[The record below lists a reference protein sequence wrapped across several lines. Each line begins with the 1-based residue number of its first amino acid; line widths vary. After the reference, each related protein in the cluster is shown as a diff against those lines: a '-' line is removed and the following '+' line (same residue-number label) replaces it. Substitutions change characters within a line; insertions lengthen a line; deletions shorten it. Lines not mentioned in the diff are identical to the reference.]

1 MNYEQLQ
8 QGIQDNLPIPD
19 REELWKAIQKG
30 DLEKYT
36 PKQIEQG
43 MLQEYRGNNL
53 YHFAAYNGHLD
64 QIPKELLTEENLLKP
79 DNDRG
84 SCLHFA
90 AREGHLDQ
98 IPKELLTAENLLK
111 HDRWGKTCL
120 HYAADYGHLHQIPKE
135 LLTAENLLKTDNE
148 GWTCLHFAARN
159 GHLGQIP
166 KELLTAENLLK
177 PDNYKWQCWTCLHY
191 AAKGGHLDKLPWLS
205 YETLTELKTH
215 FETKDSPCYKEK
227 ILKTLNDLLE
237 KKLKKLE
244 IIARSQTINHDTD
257 IL

>member
-1 MNYEQLQ
+1 MNYDELQ

-19 REELWKAIQKG
+19 REELWEAIKKG

-36 PKQIEQG
+36 LKQIEQG
-43 MLQEYRGNNL
+43 MLQKDEHERTL
-53 YHFAAYNGHLD
+53 YHWAAANGHLG

-84 SCLHFA
+84 TCLHIA
-90 AREGHLDQ
+90 ARNGHLDKIPKELLTAENLLQANENGWTCLHLAARNGHLDKLPKELLTAENLLKTDTFDRTCLHLAAYNGHLDQ

-111 HDRWGKTCL
+111 HDKDNENCL
-120 HYAADYGHLHQIPKE
+120 HTAAQ
-135 LLTAENLLKTDNE
+135 
-148 GWTCLHFAARN
+148 W
-159 GHLGQIP
+159 
-166 KELLTAENLLK
+166 
-177 PDNYKWQCWTCLHY
+177 
-191 AAKGGHLDKLPWLS
+191 GHLDKLPWLS
-205 YETLTELKTH
+205 YETLTELTAH
-215 FETKDSPCYKEK
+215 FETQDSSESKEE

-244 IIARSQTINHDTD
+244 IIARSLTINHDTD